1 VVSVEVSAEQVFD
14 PLQDVLSRHDP
25 GDEQQEL
32 AAHAQVHAGALPP
45 QPLGEPAGLGEVVED
60 LPLRHVAERGL
71 QPHVQP
77 TLGGLGGR
85 GGEPV
90 DAVAGDLDG
99 VGVQVVPPMAAV
111 IRRKRARLIPIDMT
125 SVSGWV
131 TRATSAGG
139 LSTATKV

>member
-1 VVSVEVSAEQVFD
+1 
-14 PLQDVLSRHDP
+14 
-25 GDEQQEL
+25 
-32 AAHAQVHAGALPP
+32 
-45 QPLGEPAGLGEVVED
+45 
-60 LPLRHVAERGL
+60 
-71 QPHVQP
+71 VQP